1 MIHYLD
7 QNNVGVVNFSKAQ
20 EPASPTHLLRNN
32 PQINLFLIKGKD
44 VKKMLETSMGYMQLS
59 GLRVTYRVN
68 DTNYGNR
75 IKECYK
81 N

>member
-1 MIHYLD
+1 MIHYLN
-7 QNNVGVVNFSKAQ
+7 QNNVGVVDFAKAQ
-20 EPASPTHLLRNN
+20 GPASPTHSLRNN

-44 VKKMLETSMGYMQLS
+44 IKKMLETSMGDMQLS

-75 IKECYK
+75 IKEC
-81 N
+81 